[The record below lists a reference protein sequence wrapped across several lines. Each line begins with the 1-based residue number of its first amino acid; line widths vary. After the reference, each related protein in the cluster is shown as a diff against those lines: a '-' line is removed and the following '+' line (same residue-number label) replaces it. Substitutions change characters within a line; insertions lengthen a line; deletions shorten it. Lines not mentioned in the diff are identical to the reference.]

1 MEKISVGLICWM
13 EAAKPDPAPIEKV
26 EATSTSFSK
35 EVSSCGELM
44 PGWDMSKDSVKYF
57 PGIQNTMGIESTPD
71 FLENAHLNLTRKI
84 REESFF
90 GNADSMLSGNRAT
103 DLDGFLENLPEGALN
118 PIHFRLVALIRQA
131 GGVQV
136 AITHVPKGSDFE
148 LVLLRQL
155 QNARNLLRV
164 VSEHHTSRQSL
175 EGRGAMEV
183 IGDEV
188 LLLGEYFLSSND
200 GL

>member
-1 MEKISVGLICWM
+1 
-13 EAAKPDPAPIEKV
+13 
-26 EATSTSFSK
+26 
-35 EVSSCGELM
+35 
-44 PGWDMSKDSVKYF
+44 
-57 PGIQNTMGIESTPD
+57 MGIESTPD
-71 FLENAHLNLTRKI
+71 FLENAHLNRTCKI
-84 REESFF
+84 REEAFF

-103 DLDGFLENLPEGALN
+103 ELDGFLENLLEGALN
-118 PIHFRLVALIRQA
+118 PMHFRLVALIRQE

-136 AITHVPKGSDFE
+136 AITYLPKGSNFE
-148 LVLLRQL
+148 LVLFCQL

-164 VSEHHTSRQSL
+164 VGERHTSRQSL
-175 EGRGAMEV
+175 EGRGAMEG